1 LAKLPTVLFSG
12 YYDYGHGFDAND
24 YKEKYILCLL
34 LGQYFAYVFVLH
46 FVMMIAG
53 GRKMY

>member
-34 LGQYFAYVFVLH
+34 LGQYFADVFVLH